1 MKISSYEKERLTH
14 INYKMRVI
22 NEHVDDIYELL
33 VDRDFDDLSVVIV
46 ELIEELREIQLS
58 ITDEL

>member
-1 MKISSYEKERLTH
+1 MG
-14 INYKMRVI
+14 VI
-22 NEHVDDIYELL
+22 HDFVDDIYELL
-33 VDRDFDDLSVVIV
+33 VDRDFDELSDVLV

>member
-1 MKISSYEKERLTH
+1 MKLSAYEKERLSH
-14 INYKMRVI
+14 INYKMGVI
-22 NEHVDDIYELL
+22 HDFVDDIYELL
-33 VDRDFDDLSVVIV
+33 VDRDFDELSDVLV

>member
-1 MKISSYEKERLTH
+1 MKLSAYEKERLSN
-14 INYKMRVI
+14 INYKMGVI
-22 NEHVDDIYELL
+22 HDFVDDIYELL
-33 VDRDFDDLSVVIV
+33 VDRDFDELSDVLV

>member
-1 MKISSYEKERLTH
+1 MSMSSYDKERLSH

-22 NEHVDDIYELL
+22 NEHVDDIYEFL
-33 VDRDFDDLSVVIV
+33 VDRDFDDLGVVLV

>member
-1 MKISSYEKERLTH
+1 
-14 INYKMRVI
+14 MRVI
-22 NEHVDDIYELL
+22 HDFVDDIYELL
-33 VDRDFDDLSVVIV
+33 VDRDFDELSDVLV

>member
-1 MKISSYEKERLTH
+1 MKLSAYEKERLAH
-14 INYKMRVI
+14 INYKMGVI
-22 NEHVDDIYELL
+22 HDFVDDIYELL
-33 VDRDFDDLSVVIV
+33 VDRDFDELSDVLV

>member
-1 MKISSYEKERLTH
+1 MRISAYERERLSH

-33 VDRDFDDLSVVIV
+33 VDRDFYDLNVVLV
-46 ELIEELREIQLS
+46 ELIEELKEIQLS